1 MGGGGGWT
9 NESSRAAGVRNA
21 IPRGRYGEGRGGGGS
36 ETEEKIDLIDSAIVS
51 GSGEDFVV
59 VRSLL
64 PR

>member
-1 MGGGGGWT
+1 MLFPAVDT
-9 NESSRAAGVRNA
+9 
-21 IPRGRYGEGRGGGGS
+21 GREGGGGS